1 MNRKN
6 PEMSFE
12 RTGIKGGSK
21 FTARSSLFGGPG
33 GANGIRSSTSASTS
47 VGSQYSTEYDEQV
60 QALQEQENDQHL
72 EKLKQGVEYLGQISI
87 KIGDEIRDQNRL
99 LDQMDRDMNNTSAA
113 LQGTMQRLNKLI
125 ETKTGRH
132 MCYLVVF
139 VVVVF
144 FVLWYMYKLSR
155 G

>member
-72 EKLKQGVEYLGQISI
+72 EKLKQGVEYLGQVRAHHNPLLSYASI
-87 KIGDEIRDQNRL
+87 KLIVRERKRERESGV
-99 LDQMDRDMNNTSAA
+99 NNK
-113 LQGTMQRLNKLI
+113 Q
-125 ETKTGRH
+125 
-132 MCYLVVF
+132 Y
-139 VVVVF
+139 
-144 FVLWYMYKLSR
+144 
-155 G
+155 

>member
-99 LDQMDRDMNNTSAA
+99 LDQMVNHYHHGQYQTKHYRPFNLTNMHVRPMYVIMNG
-113 LQGTMQRLNKLI
+113 LLPG
-125 ETKTGRH
+125 G
-132 MCYLVVF
+132 
-139 VVVVF
+139 
-144 FVLWYMYKLSR
+144 
-155 G
+155 